1 MADAVPKLLTKE
13 DSATSVDDGQ
23 AGGELE
29 ARKAGGEL
37 ESCGALTVVGDSS
50 QGSGGIPGGFMK
62 GDLGGPVA
70 LTHLELEFIIS
81 LKK

>member
-1 MADAVPKLLTKE
+1 M
-13 DSATSVDDGQ
+13 
-23 AGGELE
+23 
-29 ARKAGGEL
+29 
-37 ESCGALTVVGDSS
+37 VGDSS